1 MIEMFPYVIAR
12 PWEEDEPNN
21 LCIYTIHNSEVHY
34 GTMKE
39 AEGLLRYVRH
49 QKEDDSDRYEIY
61 RITYQKI

>member
-12 PWEEDEPNN
+12 PWEEDEPDN
-21 LCIYTIHNSEVHY
+21 LCVYTIYNREVQY

-39 AEGLLRYVRH
+39 AEGLLRYVRN

-61 RITYQKI
+61 RVTYKKV